1 MGLAHTYGAHEQQ
14 SSLDR
19 RVVVNQS
26 RRETVSEVLRLMFRV
41 IIVEGA
47 LTEARR
53 NARRVQRS
61 RAAVGSPAV
70 TNNRALPRF
79 QTCARAEANR
89 TDTVARVFITLRPRT
104 LTILGYAYHVCIL
117 LVGCHEERYFVRASN
132 LRQSLANQ
140 LILFD
145 VEL

>member
-47 LTEARR
+47 LTEAGW
-53 NARRVQRS
+53 NARRHQRS
-61 RAAVGSPAV
+61 RAAVGAPAIA
-70 TNNRALPRF
+70 NNRALPGF
-79 QTCARAEANR
+79 QASARTEANR
-89 TDTVARVFITLRPRT
+89 TDAVARFFVTVGPR
-104 LTILGYAYHVCIL
+104 
-117 LVGCHEERYFVRASN
+117 
-132 LRQSLANQ
+132 
-140 LILFD
+140 
-145 VEL
+145 